1 MPLPFK
7 TQRRLRVPVDR
18 ERRAVLADE
27 AAEINKRLDKLR
39 ADESGLKD
47 RLKTVRA
54 DMESE
59 TEKISTKLR
68 IVADGDEEVTVDCE
82 WREHADRP
90 FKQLVRLD
98 TAEVIEE
105 QPLDPDE
112 MQRAIPGTEGA
123 PESDDDDGDEEEQVE
138 EVARPAVETRAK
150 KGAIYCPRVLSEP
163 VADDPRQDT
172 LCGKDGAARRKGFC
186 EECYE
191 QLGGKNASA
200 QMTHDLARRT
210 RRAFLV
216 QQAAEE
222 EAERLERAEAAGSA

>member
-39 ADESGLKD
+39 TDEAGYKD

-54 DMESE
+54 DIDARMEE
-59 TEKISTKLR
+59 IATKLR
-68 IVADGDEEVTVDCE
+68 IVAEGDEEVVVDCE
-82 WREHADRP
+82 WREHPDRP
-90 FKQLVRLD
+90 MKVLVRLD

-105 QPLDPDE
+105 KILEGDE
-112 MQRAIPGTEGA
+112 LQRAIPGTEA
-123 PESDDDDGDEEEQVE
+123 VPVDEEEEQEGDGE
-138 EVARPAVETRAK
+138 EVARPAVETKAK
-150 KGAIYCPRVLSEP
+150 KGAIFCPRVLEEP
-163 VADDPRQDT
+163 VAEDPRQDA

-186 EECYE
+186 EGCYE
-191 QLGGKNASA
+191 ELGGKNGSA
-200 QMTHDLARRT
+200 KMTHDLARRT
-210 RRAFLV
+210 RRGFLV

-222 EAERLERAEAAGSA
+222 EAQRLEQAEAQGSA

>member
-7 TQRRLRVPVDR
+7 TQRMLRVPVDR

-39 ADESGLKD
+39 ADETGLKD
-47 RLKTVRA
+47 RLKIIRA

-59 TEKISTKLR
+59 TEKISAKLR
-68 IVADGDEEVTVDCE
+68 IVADGDEEVAVDCE
-82 WREHADRP
+82 WREHPERP

-105 QPLDPDE
+105 KPLEPDE
-112 MQRAIPGTEGA
+112 MQRAIPGTEASITDEG
-123 PESDDDDGDEEEQVE
+123 GHEEEGEE
-138 EVARPAVETRAK
+138 EVAKPAVETKAK
-150 KGAIYCPRVLSEP
+150 KGAIFCPRVLSEP

-172 LCGKDGAARRKGFC
+172 LCGKDGAARHKGFC
-186 EECYE
+186 EACYE
-191 QLGGKNASA
+191 ALGGKNGSPE
-200 QMTHDLARRT
+200 MTHDLARRT

-216 QQAAEE
+216 QEAAEK
-222 EAERLERAEAAGSA
+222 EAEALEQAEAQGSA

>member
-39 ADESGLKD
+39 ADEIGLKD

-59 TEKISTKLR
+59 IEKISAKLR
-68 IVADGDEEVTVDCE
+68 IVADGDEEVAVDCE

-90 FKQLVRLD
+90 FKMLVRLD

-105 QPLDPDE
+105 KPLDPDE
-112 MQRAIPGTEGA
+112 MQRAIPGTEA
-123 PESDDDDGDEEEQVE
+123 TTEAEDDDGEEEQAE

-150 KGAIYCPRVLSEP
+150 KGGIYCPRVLSEA

-191 QLGGKNASA
+191 QLGGKNGSP

-210 RRAFLV
+210 RRGFLV

-222 EAERLERAEAAGSA
+222 EAARLEQAEAQGSA